1 MLNWTSSNYEL
12 LTKGTVRSK
21 KYKLQENICY
31 INLTKDLYPEYINNF
46 YVSVGKNN
54 SVILNDQKT

>member
-1 MLNWTSSNYEL
+1 MT

-31 INLTKDLYPEYINNF
+31 INLTKDLYSEYLNNF
-46 YVSVGKNN
+46 HVSVGKDN
-54 SVILNDQKT
+54 SVILNGQKI